1 MNLITKRYTIMKTK
15 ILSTFAVLGFMLIGS
30 GAMAQTT
37 MDDQNMQKD
46 QKAMTPK
53 AMMMKLDQNG
63 DKMISKDETDI
74 EEGAMLADKFDMA
87 DTSKD
92 GMISMKE
99 LKAYHKNMKKD
110 MMKGMKDE
118 KMKMKKEVDSMD
130 Y

>member
-1 MNLITKRYTIMKTK
+1 MKTK
-15 ILSTFAVLGFMLIGS
+15 ILSAFAMLGFMLIGS
-30 GAMAQTT
+30 GAMAQNT
-37 MDDQNMQKD
+37 MNDQNMNTD

-63 DKMISKDETDI
+63 DKMISKEEADVK
-74 EEGAMLADKFDMA
+74 EGAMLSEKFDMA

-110 MMKGMKDE
+110 MKKGMNDE

>member
-1 MNLITKRYTIMKTK
+1 MKTK